1 MISLSHILKKGI
13 AGDSNFLEQIL
24 NTKVHLKLDTKVVIL
39 TGAGISAES
48 GLKTFRDNDGLWE
61 THAVEDVATPEAFAR
76 NPQMVWRFYKQRYFQ
91 LSEVV
96 PNPGHTAL
104 AQLEEQLEDRF
115 TLITQ
120 NVDGLHSLVGNKRV
134 FEMHGSL
141 KSCFCSRC
149 KAEFKMERVDLT
161 PEIPLCPSCGG
172 KLRPDIVWF
181 GETPYQLEELF
192 RAVYHSNVFVVVGT
206 SGYVYPAAQFLEIA
220 KQNGAYTVGVNLER
234 PLNSEFMDEFHQG
247 RSGDVLPE
255 LIKKWI
261 KQ

>member
-1 MISLSHILKKGI
+1 MK
-13 AGDSNFLEQIL
+13 
-24 NTKVHLKLDTKVVIL
+24 TKVHLTQETKIVIL

-61 THAVEDVATPEAFAR
+61 THRVEDVATPEAFIR
-76 NPQMVWRFYKQRYFQ
+76 VPKMVWRFYKQRYFQ
-91 LSEVV
+91 LDEVV
-96 PNPGHTAL
+96 PNDGHQAL
-104 AQLEEQLEDRF
+104 VQLENQLGDNF

-134 FEMHGSL
+134 YEMHGSL
-141 KSCFCSRC
+141 KSCFCSSC
-149 KAEFKMERVDLT
+149 KAEFKMAEVELEPD
-161 PEIPLCPSCGG
+161 IPICPKCEG

-181 GETPYQLEELF
+181 GEMPYHLEELY
-192 RAVYHSNVFVVVGT
+192 RAVYQCNIFMVIGT

-220 KQNGAYTVGVNLER
+220 KQNGAYTVGVNLEK
-234 PLNSEFMDEFHQG
+234 PLNSGFMDEFHQG

-255 LIKKWI
+255 LIKEWI